1 MSSPTH
7 EAVLKATHDMVAKG
21 LVSGTAGNVSGRM
34 PDGNVVMT
42 PSSIPY
48 ETMTVEDLAV
58 VDLDGNQV
66 DGRHG
71 PTSEKA
77 LHLACYR
84 DFDEVGGAVHC
95 HATYASMFALVRKPI
110 PAVIEEFVVFVGGDV
125 PIAEYKPTGSD
136 ELADEIVT
144 HLKDRSVALMANHGI
159 LCIGKDPDDAL
170 HAGLVVEHNARIIW
184 GARALGEPV
193 PIPEKNQTDF
203 TNIYGM
209 IRDNMWSTWQQG

>member
-7 EAVLKATHDMVAKG
+7 EAVLQATQDMVAKG

-42 PSSIPY
+42 PSSMAY
-48 ETMTVEDLAV
+48 DAMTVDDLVV
-58 VDLDGNQV
+58 VDLDGTV
-66 DGRHG
+66 IDGERG

-84 DFDEVGGAVHC
+84 DHDEVGGVLHC
-95 HATYASMFALVRKPI
+95 HATYASMFALVRQPI
-110 PAVIEEFVVFVGGDV
+110 PAVIEEFVVYVGGDV
-125 PIAEYKPTGSD
+125 PIADYKPTGSD

-144 HLKDRSVALMANHGI
+144 HLHDRSAVLMANHGI

-170 HAGLVVEHNARIIW
+170 HTGLCVEHNARIIW
-184 GARALGEPV
+184 GAKALGEAV
-193 PIPEKNQTDF
+193 PIPDRNTSDF
-203 TNIYGM
+203 TGVYEFVRGNLWG
-209 IRDNMWSTWQQG
+209 TWKA

>member
-48 ETMTVEDLAV
+48 DTMTVEDLAV
-58 VDLDGNQV
+58 VDLDGKQI

-84 DFDEVGGAVHC
+84 SYDEVGGVLHC

-110 PAVIEEFVVFVGGDV
+110 PAVIEEFVIYVGGDV
-125 PIAEYKPTGSD
+125 PIAAYQPTGSD
-136 ELADEIVT
+136 ELADEIAT
-144 HLKDRSVALMANHGI
+144 HLGDRSVALMANHGM
-159 LCIGKDPDDAL
+159 LAIGRDTDDAL
-170 HAGLVVEHNARIIW
+170 HTALCVEHNARIIW
-184 GARALGEPV
+184 GARSLGEPV
-193 PIPEKNQTDF
+193 PIPDESTRNF
-203 TNIYGM
+203 TGVYEYVRGN
-209 IRDNMWSTWQQG
+209 TWGTWKG